1 MNFTDEYRKKLKT
14 PDEAVKIVKSGD
26 WIDFSANLGCPY
38 LLDIALAKRK
48 DELED
53 VKIRGHMMYGP
64 IQCIE
69 QDPTREHFSYNSWH
83 MIAYERKLCDR
94 GLCSFSPMI
103 YRNLPSYYREYLEV
117 NVAMMQVT
125 PMDEHGFFGFS
136 SNNAC
141 ARATMDA
148 ADYIILEVNEHLPY
162 IRGMEECIHISEI
175 DAVVEGE
182 HPPLNEFQDRKSV
195 V

>member
-1 MNFTDEYRKKLKT
+1 
-14 PDEAVKIVKSGD
+14 
-26 WIDFSANLGCPY
+26 
-38 LLDIALAKRK
+38 
-48 DELED
+48 
-53 VKIRGHMMYGP
+53 
-64 IQCIE
+64 
-69 QDPTREHFSYNSWH
+69 

-148 ADYIILEVNEHLPY
+148 ADYIFLEVNEHLPY

-182 HPPLNEFQDRKSV
+182 HPPLNEFQPSV
-195 V
+195 PGELEMEIAKRIVEQMNILGLSAAQSISSLVP